1 MPLALPAGLLALSA
15 ALAFALALGWR
26 RRERAL
32 SRELETLHERLQE
45 LSLRLEAAEQD
56 AAEAR
61 TQSTVNEGL
70 LLEKGIA
77 DEDELEDA
85 RRRLVEDDPP
95 REGDDALH

>member
-1 MPLALPAGLLALSA
+1 MPLALPAVILVLAAVVSGA
-15 ALAFALALGWR
+15 VAWR

-32 SRELETLHERLQE
+32 ARELETLHERLQE

-56 AAEAR
+56 AAEAHA
-61 TQSTVNEGL
+61 QSTVNEGL

-85 RRRLVEDDPP
+85 RRRLVEGDPS
-95 REGDDALH
+95 RDGDQVH